1 MHPAGNCRA
10 GSDEMAVVDPQLRL
24 HGISGLRVA
33 DASIMPQLISGNPN
47 AVCIMIGENAADLI
61 KAAPA

>member
-1 MHPAGNCRA
+1 
-10 GSDEMAVVDPQLRL
+10 MAVVDPQLRL